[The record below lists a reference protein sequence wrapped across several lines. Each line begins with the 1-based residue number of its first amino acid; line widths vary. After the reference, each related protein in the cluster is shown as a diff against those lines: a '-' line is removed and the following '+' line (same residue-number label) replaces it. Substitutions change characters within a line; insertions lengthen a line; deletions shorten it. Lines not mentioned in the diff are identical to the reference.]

1 MDSKMIRGYLTR
13 ADELPTLPEVAFQ
26 VMEKLQDS
34 ESSASDIVQVIERD
48 PAMTTKLLKV
58 ANSAYYGMSR
68 QVDSLKMAVVILGI
82 RQCASLV
89 IGMSTFQ
96 RFAKYF
102 SNDLEF
108 YYELWR
114 HLVSTA
120 QISSALADYFRLD
133 DPPSIYTGGMLHDI
147 GKILLSIKFPKQYPA
162 LLKQCKETSAS
173 LEELEKQHLNVS
185 HCMAGGWLAEE
196 WQFPPNL
203 TTILS
208 DHHLLNQQS
217 NYAIDVAVVS
227 LADCFCRQEFLGSS
241 GNYETSDFF
250 ADKAWAPLF
259 LKGWGKDLSER
270 QAIYQKL
277 LEQKERISHQSEEF
291 LEICAA

>member
-1 MDSKMIRGYLTR
+1 MR

-26 VMEKLQDS
+26 VMQKLQDS
-34 ESSASDIVQVIERD
+34 NSSASDIEQAIERD
-48 PAMTTKLLKV
+48 PTMTAKLLKV

-68 QVDSLKMAVVILGI
+68 QVDSLKMAVVILGM

-96 RFAKYF
+96 RFTKYF
-102 SNDLEF
+102 SEDLEF

-114 HLVSTA
+114 HLISTA
-120 QISSALADYFRLD
+120 QISSTLADCFQLD
-133 DPPSIYTGGMLHDI
+133 DPPSVYTGGLLHDI

-162 LLKQCKETSAS
+162 LLRQCKKTSSS
-173 LEELEKQHLNVS
+173 LAELEKQHLNVS
-185 HCMAGGWLAEE
+185 HCMAGGWLAGE

-203 TTILS
+203 VNVLS
-208 DHHLLNQQS
+208 DHHLLSQQS
-217 NYAIDVAVVS
+217 NNVIDVAVVS
-227 LADCFCRQEFLGSS
+227 LADCFCRQELLGSS
-241 GNYETSDFF
+241 GNYEPSDFF
-250 ADKAWAPLF
+250 TDNAWAPLF

-270 QAIYQKL
+270 KAIYEKL
-277 LEQKERISHQSEEF
+277 VGQKERISSQAEEF

>member
-1 MDSKMIRGYLTR
+1 MDTKMIRGYLTR

-26 VMEKLQDS
+26 VMQKLQDT

-48 PAMTTKLLKV
+48 PAMSAKLLKV

-96 RFAKYF
+96 RFSKYF
-102 SNDLEF
+102 SEDLEF

-114 HLVSTA
+114 HLISTA
-120 QISSALADYFRLD
+120 QTSSTLGDCFQLD
-133 DPPSIYTGGMLHDI
+133 DPSSVYTGGLLHDI
-147 GKILLSIKFPKQYPA
+147 GKIILSIKFPKQYPA
-162 LLKQCKETSAS
+162 LLRQCKETSSS
-173 LEELEKQHLNVS
+173 LADLEKQHLNVS

-196 WQFPPNL
+196 WKFPPNL
-203 TTILS
+203 VTILS
-208 DHHLLNQQS
+208 DHHLLNHQS
-217 NYAIDVAVVS
+217 PAPIDVAVVS
-227 LADCFCRQEFLGSS
+227 LADCFCRQEYLGSS
-241 GNYETSDFF
+241 GNYESQDFLT
-250 ADKAWAPLF
+250 DKAWAPLF
-259 LKGWGKDLSER
+259 IKGWGKDLSER
-270 QAIYQKL
+270 QAIYEKL
-277 LEQKERISHQSEEF
+277 MDLKERITSQAEEF

>member
-1 MDSKMIRGYLTR
+1 MDAKMIRGYLTR

-48 PAMTTKLLKV
+48 PAMSTKLLKV

-102 SNDLEF
+102 SEDLEF

-120 QISSALADYFRLD
+120 QISSTLADCFKLD
-133 DPPSIYTGGMLHDI
+133 DPPSIYTGGLLHDI

-162 LLKQCKETSAS
+162 LLRQCKETSSS
-173 LEELEKQHLNVS
+173 LAELEKQHLNVS
-185 HCMAGGWLAEE
+185 HCMAGGWLAQE

-203 TTILS
+203 VTVLS
-208 DHHLLNQQS
+208 DHHQLNHQS
-217 NYAIDVAVVS
+217 TNLTDVAVVS

-241 GNYETSDFF
+241 GNYEASDFF

-270 QAIYQKL
+270 QAIYEKL
-277 LEQKERISHQSEEF
+277 LDKKERITSQAEEF